1 MELNEIKKRLYK
13 SKPKASFVKATKSGL
28 MYVVSLS
35 GSEDGTMGA
44 WINVYFLIP
53 LLEIGEAT
61 FEPLVESQLLIRY
74 MIVDENKSSPY
85 TEQDLAVDIW

>member
-1 MELNEIKKRLYK
+1 MSDIKKRLYK

-53 LLEIGEAT
+53 LREIGDTT
-61 FEPLVESQLLIRY
+61 FEPLIESQLLIRY
-74 MIVDENKSSPY
+74 IIQDQPHEN
-85 TEQDLAVDIW
+85 